1 MYQPFC
7 PFERFKLKTNTY
19 RKYKKPGQPINGKQI
34 TIIKMAQGQLNID
47 DETYR
52 DMLEE
57 RYGKRSCTKLTY
69 DQASAF
75 IRELEGKGFAI
86 IANKA
91 KKPLPRVEQPKRP
104 PIPRGGNVVALANQD
119 ELDKVNKIAA
129 LITWRVENGLALF
142 LEKRMGIKRG
152 KVRTSEEAYLA
163 IEGLKK
169 MFANQM
175 KAQYGESWWTLKFD
189 HEGISEF
196 IRLHKPAE
204 WR

>member
-1 MYQPFC
+1 MPRC
-7 PFERFKLKTNTY
+7 NAY
-19 RKYKKPGQPINGKQI
+19 RRYKKPGLPINQKQI
-34 TIIKMAQGQLNID
+34 TIIKMAQGQLAID
-47 DETYR
+47 DDTYR

-57 RYGKRSCTKLTY
+57 RYKVRSCKALTY
-69 DQASAF
+69 DEASAF
-75 IRELEGKGFAI
+75 IRELEGKGFSI
-86 IANKA
+86 IPNKA
-91 KKPLPRVEQPKRP
+91 KKPVAKVQQPKRP
-104 PIPRGGNVVALANQD
+104 PIPRGGNVVALANQG
-119 ELDKVNKIAA
+119 ELDKINKIAE
-129 LITWRVENGLALF
+129 LITWRETNGLALF

-163 IEGLKK
+163 LEGLKK

-175 KAQYGESWWTLKFD
+175 KAQYGENWWTLKFD